1 MTDCRSWHPEAAPTM
16 WGMDRSVRPWW
27 IARALVLAFVVFA
40 LAYIAGG
47 IAIYFFG

>member
-1 MTDCRSWHPEAAPTM
+1 V
-16 WGMDRSVRPWW
+16 DRSVRPWW
-27 IARALVLAFVVFA
+27 IARGLVLVFVAFV